1 MMKNKNIIRKEGEN
15 VTGAD
20 NQHATLG
27 LAWLAGIIDGEGSFM
42 IPRYH
47 RNGNPRYGYRVS
59 ISNTN
64 VLIINQCKEIL
75 DMLHIKYCN
84 YTQDRGKDGLR
95 RKITHQIHITNKKG
109 ILIILENVIP
119 HLVGKRKQGELLY
132 KFLND
137 WESIDK
143 MNAYLIFR
151 ELNERMP
158 R

>member
-1 MMKNKNIIRKEGEN
+1 MRKEGEN

-20 NQHATLG
+20 NQHATLR
-27 LAWLAGIIDGEGSFM
+27 LAWLAGIIDGEGSLM

-64 VLIINQCKEIL
+64 VSIINRCKEIL
-75 DMLHIKYCN
+75 DVLQIKYCN

-109 ILIILENVIP
+109 ILITLENIIP
-119 HLVGKRKQGELLY
+119 LLVGKKKQAELLY

-143 MNAYLIFR
+143 KNAYLVFR
-151 ELNERMP
+151 ELNERVP